1 MNLQHLE
8 YLIEIENCG
17 SISKAA
23 RRLFVTQP
31 YLSRILK
38 EVESEYGITVF
49 TREKTGITP
58 TDSGRLFLDMA
69 RDLLDNVGNFQRIF
83 RERADHYRLRIS
95 ACTCS
100 HPNDA
105 FIRMVK
111 SIPDIP
117 LRFSY
122 RESSPRIVIGDVY
135 SNRADVGVLM
145 YLAHT
150 RSQIE
155 ELLSFRHLEEHFLF
169 SSRAQLFCREDHPI
183 LKEKDSLTME
193 KICQYNF
200 ALYPV
205 EAGNARALES
215 VYNNMDLNFINWNQ
229 IQQIVYV
236 ESRSALH
243 TLLLRTDYLG
253 VGILPILDQEKII
266 ILCPSPCRTTS
277 CPQKKD
283 MPIISAAISSP
294 RERSFPRPPG
304 HILPS
309 WNSAMGRIPII
320 SARCPRPGKAW
331 KRSGSWRKRTKLQG
345 CCKKRIPILPF
356 CSSPFCPLSLKRF
369 IYYSILFTSSVSS
382 APIFSDLMS
391 ASSMEAP
398 FTP

>member
-69 RDLLDNVGNFQRIF
+69 RDLLDDAGNFQRIF
-83 RERADHYRLRIS
+83 RERADHYRLRVS

-229 IQQIVYV
+229 IRQIVYV

-243 TLLLRTDYLG
+243 TLLLRTD
-253 VGILPILDQEKII
+253 
-266 ILCPSPCRTTS
+266 
-277 CPQKKD
+277 
-283 MPIISAAISSP
+283 
-294 RERSFPRPPG
+294 
-304 HILPS
+304 
-309 WNSAMGRIPII
+309 
-320 SARCPRPGKAW
+320 
-331 KRSGSWRKRTKLQG
+331 
-345 CCKKRIPILPF
+345 
-356 CSSPFCPLSLKRF
+356 
-369 IYYSILFTSSVSS
+369 
-382 APIFSDLMS
+382 
-391 ASSMEAP
+391 
-398 FTP
+398 

>member
-69 RDLLDNVGNFQRIF
+69 RDLLDDAGNFQRIF
-83 RERADHYRLRIS
+83 RERADHYRLRVS

-229 IQQIVYV
+229 IRQIVYV

-253 VGILPILDQEKII
+253 VGILPILDQEKNYRIH
-266 ILCPSPCRTTS
+266 
-277 CPQKKD
+277 
-283 MPIISAAISSP
+283 SAAGQHP
-294 RERSFPRPPG
+294 VR
-304 HILPS
+304 
-309 WNSAMGRIPII
+309 
-320 SARCPRPGKAW
+320 
-331 KRSGSWRKRTKLQG
+331 RKRAFQLYLQLYLPQRKGASQG
-345 CCKKRIPILPF
+345 CQGIHY
-356 CSSPFCPLSLKRF
+356 LSGTVLWPEF
-369 IYYSILFTSSVSS
+369 
-382 APIFSDLMS
+382 
-391 ASSMEAP
+391 
-398 FTP
+398 

>member
-69 RDLLDNVGNFQRIF
+69 RDLLDNAGNFQRIF

-122 RESSPRIVIGDVY
+122 RESPPRIVIGDVY

-169 SSRAQLFCREDHPI
+169 SSRAQLFCREAHPI

-215 VYNNMDLNFINWNQ
+215 VYNNMD
-229 IQQIVYV
+229 
-236 ESRSALH
+236 
-243 TLLLRTDYLG
+243 
-253 VGILPILDQEKII
+253 
-266 ILCPSPCRTTS
+266 
-277 CPQKKD
+277 
-283 MPIISAAISSP
+283 
-294 RERSFPRPPG
+294 
-304 HILPS
+304 
-309 WNSAMGRIPII
+309 
-320 SARCPRPGKAW
+320 
-331 KRSGSWRKRTKLQG
+331 
-345 CCKKRIPILPF
+345 
-356 CSSPFCPLSLKRF
+356 
-369 IYYSILFTSSVSS
+369 
-382 APIFSDLMS
+382 
-391 ASSMEAP
+391 
-398 FTP
+398 

>member
-69 RDLLDNVGNFQRIF
+69 RDLLDDAGNFQRIF
-83 RERADHYRLRIS
+83 RERADHYRLRVS

-215 VYNNMDLNFINWNQ
+215 VYNNMDLNFIQ
-229 IQQIVYV
+229 LEPDPADRLCGEPFRPPYAAPAHRL
-236 ESRSALH
+236 SRRRDPA
-243 TLLLRTDYLG
+243 DPG
-253 VGILPILDQEKII
+253 PGEKLSYRIH
-266 ILCPSPCRTTS
+266 
-277 CPQKKD
+277 
-283 MPIISAAISSP
+283 SAAGQHP
-294 RERSFPRPPG
+294 VR
-304 HILPS
+304 
-309 WNSAMGRIPII
+309 
-320 SARCPRPGKAW
+320 
-331 KRSGSWRKRTKLQG
+331 RKRAFQLYLQLYLPQRKGASQG
-345 CCKKRIPILPF
+345 CQGIHY
-356 CSSPFCPLSLKRF
+356 LSGTVLWPEF
-369 IYYSILFTSSVSS
+369 
-382 APIFSDLMS
+382 
-391 ASSMEAP
+391 
-398 FTP
+398 

>member
-69 RDLLDNVGNFQRIF
+69 RDLLDDAGNFQRIF
-83 RERADHYRLRIS
+83 RERADHYRLRVS

-135 SNRADVGVLM
+135 SNRADVEFLCIWPTPAARSKSFCPSATWRSIFSSPPGPSSS
-145 YLAHT
+145 AGRTT
-150 RSQIE
+150 RS
-155 ELLSFRHLEEHFLF
+155 
-169 SSRAQLFCREDHPI
+169 
-183 LKEKDSLTME
+183 
-193 KICQYNF
+193 
-200 ALYPV
+200 
-205 EAGNARALES
+205 
-215 VYNNMDLNFINWNQ
+215 
-229 IQQIVYV
+229 
-236 ESRSALH
+236 
-243 TLLLRTDYLG
+243 
-253 VGILPILDQEKII
+253 
-266 ILCPSPCRTTS
+266 
-277 CPQKKD
+277 
-283 MPIISAAISSP
+283 
-294 RERSFPRPPG
+294 
-304 HILPS
+304 
-309 WNSAMGRIPII
+309 
-320 SARCPRPGKAW
+320 
-331 KRSGSWRKRTKLQG
+331 
-345 CCKKRIPILPF
+345 
-356 CSSPFCPLSLKRF
+356 
-369 IYYSILFTSSVSS
+369 
-382 APIFSDLMS
+382 
-391 ASSMEAP
+391 
-398 FTP
+398 

>member
-69 RDLLDNVGNFQRIF
+69 RDLLDDAGNFQRIF
-83 RERADHYRLRIS
+83 RERADHYRLRVS

-169 SSRAQLFCREDHPI
+169 SSRAQLFCREGHPI

-229 IQQIVYV
+229 IRQIVYV

-253 VGILPILDQEKII
+253 VGILPILDQEKNYHIVSI
-266 ILCPSPCRTTS
+266 PLPDSILSAEKGRS
-277 CPQKKD
+277 N
-283 MPIISAAISSP
+283 ISAAISSP
-294 RERSFPRPPG
+294 KERSFPRLPG
-304 HILPS
+304 HTLPF
-309 WNSAMGRIPII
+309 WNSAMARILII
-320 SARCPRPGKAW
+320 SDRCLRPKKAW
-331 KRSGSWRKRTKLQG
+331 KKSGGWRKRIKPQG
-345 CCKKRIPILPF
+345 CRKKAGSQLPF
-356 CSSPFCPLSLKRF
+356 CGSPFGSLF
-369 IYYSILFTSSVSS
+369 YSILFTSSVSS
-382 APIFSDLMS
+382 APIFSDLAS
-391 ASSMEAP
+391 ASSMEVP